1 MSEKVKKTKK
11 STRKV
16 TKNKK
21 LQSRVA
27 MSDLKD
33 PQSRVEHYLHYINKT
48 DRALPFDQ
56 LPKPQSRVEWLL
68 YYLCEHGAGGGVQLP
83 INAIDVNFDDTIN
96 LGAGTVQ
103 EAIEIL
109 KELIENVSGVHIVED
124 EPDLQTLLQ
133 SDLLKTNDLIFVIN
147 PVNVVDYQSNVVTKK
162 DKPISM
168 IYDETLTGNQL
179 RLFSRTGE
187 VEDWEDLSNTYKLSN
202 VNLYNVLDVVY
213 GERYDTSTGA
223 IEYISDWARIE
234 IDVTGGQQYT
244 IIKNSHDS
252 STCVYLDAD
261 GNPLQ
266 RIGNGGNDVNGKRK
280 YLLNIPTDVQGTPVA
295 KLGFNIYPQR
305 KDDIEDIMVFVGDI
319 DVPNHTIPY
328 TQGADV
334 IVDGSKVS
342 IAFDNRN
349 SSFLSQT
356 VAGAIHELKG
366 HIDGIYGDF
375 VEDWEDLSHVI
386 SYENVNLANFNERI
400 VGYSY
405 GRDRNNG
412 DTWREDAGW
421 STLFV
426 DVEQGQTYSVYMK
439 GVTGV
444 TRIIY
449 TDDVGG
455 AKIDAGDYTLTT
467 GVVYNYRSLTVPTR
481 NPQITKM
488 AIQFDNTIIDSKDDI
503 MVFKGT
509 VTTVEEYI
517 PFSDT
522 NAVQIGTGISYAF
535 DGTGT
540 DLQSDTIHQ
549 VIKELNTKISKAG
562 KVESVNGIEPTQG
575 TKNVV
580 LTATPSYID
589 DKLKLTTSGSA
600 VVFTEIECM
609 TQEEAEQIKA
619 QFII

>member
-1 MSEKVKKTKK
+1 MSEKVKKAKK